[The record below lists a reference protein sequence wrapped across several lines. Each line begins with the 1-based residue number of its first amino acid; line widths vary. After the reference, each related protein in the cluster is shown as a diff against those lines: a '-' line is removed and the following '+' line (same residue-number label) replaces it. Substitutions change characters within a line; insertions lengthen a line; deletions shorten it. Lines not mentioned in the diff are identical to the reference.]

1 MCDFINGHNDEQVET
16 TRDLESILAS
26 LRVNMNN
33 DRTTPQGHSVQGL
46 TTSPSSN
53 VGTDRILDVETTM
66 EPQDNE
72 MPDLLTEA
80 GALTSET
87 RNQNAPAPLIYQSQL
102 PIRQTSGGSTDNARI
117 RNLEEE
123 NSVLRSEL
131 ERMRSER
138 EHLRSLCKQL
148 QQQVQ
153 QSQSEQNQN
162 VRVMVLTR
170 DPPLATP
177 QGQQQ
182 VQFDVVSPN
191 TRDPINRPE
200 SQSPSI
206 CVNAQPQFLPGIS
219 SPASVSPAQQQLANA
234 GTPISSQPAQFSS
247 LNSTP
252 VQFPPPQSIQVAG
265 AEGTD
270 RGRNICRHW
279 AANRCTYGNDCR
291 FAHPD
296 MDSKIMFQLR
306 QQVENRPR
314 ARMGPGLSSI
324 MEGRSKY
331 NNYGL
336 NQQQIELPQGSLP
349 PALPLTLSPLQ

>member
-1 MCDFINGHNDEQVET
+1 MSDFINNHNDDQAEG

-53 VGTDRILDVETTM
+53 VGTERIVDVETTLA
-66 EPQDNE
+66 EPQDE

-80 GALTSET
+80 GGGLASAAT
-87 RNQNAPAPLIYQSQL
+87 NQHAPVPLIYQSQL
-102 PIRQTSGGSTDNARI
+102 PIRQTGGTMMDGARI
-117 RNLEEE
+117 RNLEDE

-131 ERMRSER
+131 ERMRAER

-153 QSQSEQNQN
+153 QNQNEQNQN

-170 DPPLATP
+170 DPIATP
-177 QGQQQ
+177 QQQQ
-182 VQFDVVSPN
+182 MQFDVVSP
-191 TRDPINRPE
+191 RDPINRPE
-200 SQSPSI
+200 TQSPSMA
-206 CVNAQPQFLPGIS
+206 VNAQQFLPGIS
-219 SPASVSPAQQQLANA
+219 SPSAVSPAQQQLANA

-252 VQFPPPQSIQVAG
+252 VQFPQGSCSQSIQVAG
-265 AEGTD
+265 DGPD

-279 AANRCTYGNDCR
+279 AANRCTYGQDCR

-314 ARMGPGLSSI
+314 ARMGPGLASVV
-324 MEGRSKY
+324 EGRSKY

-336 NQQQIELPQGSLP
+336 NQQQVELPQGSLP
-349 PALPLTLSPLQ
+349 PALPLTLSTLQ